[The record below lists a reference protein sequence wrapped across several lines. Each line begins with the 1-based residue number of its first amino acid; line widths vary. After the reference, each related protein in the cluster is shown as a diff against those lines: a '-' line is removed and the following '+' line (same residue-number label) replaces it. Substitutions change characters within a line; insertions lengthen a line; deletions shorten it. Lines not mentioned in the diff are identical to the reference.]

1 MSYKIGI
8 IGAARR
14 HQGTGP
20 YIARTFANIGHEIS
34 GIVGTSERS
43 INQTLTDLSNH
54 YGIDTQGYSN
64 FNQLIES
71 HTLDIIVIASPPG
84 SHLDYLKLAAE
95 NNLHIFCEKPFWWPE
110 NNAFTLTGYEQ
121 TLQAVIDK
129 SKAKQRYIHLNT
141 QWLYTLKDFSRLHPS
156 AIFNNEIKQFAMHL
170 SPQSEG
176 ISMLIDAAS
185 HGLSLLY
192 QLVGRGNLNQI
203 ELEKTSN
210 GALIHFDYEH
220 QQGITKST
228 LGFIQSNETPKPAS
242 YQINGHTVNRT
253 VSLPEYQI
261 QLQSDQ
267 QTIAIQ
273 DPLDTSI
280 RDFLASIEAGLEP
293 DEDALILGARHLYQ
307 LIEKYKQE

>member
-20 YIARTFANIGHEIS
+20 FIARIFAGLGHEIS
-34 GIVGTSERS
+34 GIVGTSKAS
-43 INQTLTDLSNH
+43 TKQAVTDLSSH
-54 YGIDTQGYSN
+54 YGIDTQGYTN
-64 FNQLIES
+64 FSKLID
-71 HTLDIIVIASPPG
+71 HHDLDIIVIASPPE
-84 SHLDYLKLAAE
+84 SHLSYLELAAE
-95 NNLHIFCEKPFWWPE
+95 NKLHIFCEKPFWWPE
-110 NNAFTLTGYEQ
+110 NHLLKLANYEQ
-121 TLQAVIDK
+121 ILQKVIDK
-129 SKAKQRYIHLNT
+129 SNASKRYIHLNT
-141 QWLYTLKDFSRLHPS
+141 QWPYTLKDFVRLHPT
-156 AIFNNEIKQFAMHL
+156 AIINNEIKQFAMHL

-185 HGLSLLY
+185 HGLSMLY
-192 QLVGRGNLNQI
+192 QLVGVGSLNHIDIQQR
-203 ELEKTSN
+203 SN
-210 GALIHFDYEH
+210 GTLINFDYEH
-220 QQGITKST
+220 QKGHTKST

-273 DPLDTSI
+273 DPLDASI
-280 RDFLASIEAGLEP
+280 RDFLASLDAGLES
-293 DEDALILGARHLYQ
+293 DESAIMLGARHLYQ
-307 LIEKYKQE
+307 LIENYK